1 MLPNDYPNLCE
12 QPSAYRREEFLHHSY
27 AEIVH
32 PSPDDLVQ
40 SRNPV
45 GIIHCPVSPA
55 EVLQFGCELRLGGIG
70 RPCVPSVLHPDEAE
84 AEVGEVVGRDNLGLG
99 RIDLEAE
106 LPFDEPHHGV
116 HYPVGGGM
124 ALDHD
129 DAVIGIA
136 GETEVPRL
144 KFLVELV
151 EHDVGEK
158 RGEVSSLRGSLLR
171 RLEAFSDHHSRLEEL
186 PYQRL
191 GVAVADDPSDKAHQ
205 PVLRD
210 VVEEL
215 LEVDV
220 DNPYIA
226 VVEILQGLHNGVLT
240 SPSRP
245 EAVGAV
251 AEDGFEDGR
260 EHLCDCLLDDPVD
273 YRGNA

>member
-1 MLPNDYPNLCE
+1 M
-12 QPSAYRREEFLHHSY
+12 
-27 AEIVH
+27 
-32 PSPDDLVQ
+32 
-40 SRNPV
+40 
-45 GIIHCPVSPA
+45 
-55 EVLQFGCELRLGGIG
+55 
-70 RPCVPSVLHPDEAE
+70 PSVLHPDEAE

-106 LPFDEPHHGV
+106 LSFDEPHHGV
-116 HYPVGGGM
+116 HYPVGCGM
-124 ALDHD
+124 ASYHD
-129 DAVIGIA
+129 DAVVRIA
-136 GETEVPRL
+136 CETEVPRL
-144 KFLVELV
+144 KFFVELV

-171 RLEAFSDHHSRLEEL
+171 RLEVVSDHHSRLEEL

-220 DNPYIA
+220 DDPYVA

-251 AEDGFEDGR
+251 AEDGFEDGGK
-260 EHLCDCLLDDPVD
+260 HLCDCLLDDPVYHRGYAELPFPAVGLGYLDPSHRLWLVRSRPYLSFDFLEVFLQVGIEFLRPHPVHAKGTAVGD
-273 YRGNA
+273 YPLFG